1 MRLSEA
7 IKRLAVNAVDAASPI
22 DLVVGEVTAVSPV
35 SIRLNE
41 NHKLIIPE
49 ELLIWPKRLN
59 KGEDDE
65 LKRETALW
73 CWQWQ
78 EGNPSTS
85 STNCK
90 GGDERGTFTRGRN

>member
-22 DLVVGEVTAVSPV
+22 DLVIGEVTAVAPL

-65 LKRETALW
+65 LKTGDSIMVLAMA
-73 CWQWQ
+73 
-78 EGNPSTS
+78 
-85 STNCK
+85 
-90 GGDERGTFTRGRN
+90 GGQSFYIIDKL